1 MEKHF
6 KIILS
11 KLLSYSSVGKVHTI
25 TAPHIAFF
33 NKNDEVVMVYN
44 INTQTMVLKTDYII
58 TLRHIL
64 GLEKIKPHINDIQNY
79 LIVTFPT
86 LIINTWY
93 STIYLN
99 SDSCIR

>member
-11 KLLSYSSVGKVHTI
+11 KLLSYSSVGKVRTI
-25 TAPHIAFF
+25 TVPHIAFF

-64 GLEKIKPHINDIQNY
+64 GLEKITPHINNIQNH

-86 LIINTWY
+86 LIINTWF
-93 STIYLN
+93 SAIYLN
-99 SDSCIR
+99 SNTSIR